1 MKALKLLLLT
11 LLLVACATLSWQ
23 KPEVTIADIQPGKS
37 TLFEQTVTLTLRVQ
51 NPNNRALS
59 AQGLTFDVAIAGEKL
74 ARGVSPQ
81 AIEVAPL
88 SESLVTV
95 ELHTSTRRWLKQ
107 IARLLERPDSALD
120 YEISGQLQGL
130 NGLGTLPFSSKGE
143 WHRPQ

>member
-1 MKALKLLLLT
+1 MRTLKLLLFT
-11 LLLVACATLSWQ
+11 LLLTACATLSWQ
-23 KPEVTIADIQPGKS
+23 KPQVSIADIQPGNS
-37 TLFEQTVTLTLRVQ
+37 TLFEQSFTLTLRVQ

-59 AQGLTFDVAIAGEKL
+59 AQGLVFDVAIAGERL
-74 ARGVSPQ
+74 ATGVSSQ

-107 IARLLERPDSALD
+107 IGRLLERPEGALD

-143 WHRPQ
+143 WNRPR